1 MNGAGRFDD
10 LDVPDA
16 LESADQV
23 TVGLTGELAQKPANQ
38 LSMATLMKGPL
49 DILSKVAVYVSF
61 LFAKQPS
68 RIRSVLM
75 KVDLYTRLQPSCW
88 ADTGS

>member
-10 LDVPDA
+10 LDVPGA
-16 LESADQV
+16 LESADKV
-23 TVGLTGELAQKPANQ
+23 TISLTGELAQKPADQ
-38 LSMATLMKGPL
+38 FTMASLMKGPL
-49 DILSKVAVYVSF
+49 DILSKVAVYISF

-75 KVDLYTRLQPSCW
+75 KVDCHTFPVPVSIPELF
-88 ADTGS
+88 

>member
-10 LDVPDA
+10 LDVPGA
-16 LESADQV
+16 VESVDEV
-23 TVGLTGELAQKPANQ
+23 SVGLTGELSQKPADQ
-38 LSMATLMKGPL
+38 WSMATLMKGPL
-49 DILSKVAVYVSF
+49 DILSKAAVYLSF

-75 KVDLYTRLQPSCW
+75 KVSL
-88 ADTGS
+88 